1 VKTLLKSV
9 HIYQSYCKKNL
20 AQFFLAHPV
29 DAWMDRRYNP
39 TQWTG
44 DGLVDMVRFAETDI
58 DASFMKLPTL
68 KKKKI
73 YFTKPIQHNT

>member
-29 DAWMDRRYNP
+29 DR
-39 TQWTG
+39 
-44 DGLVDMVRFAETDI
+44 LISVI
-58 DASFMKLPTL
+58 DLHVGGTERL
-68 KKKKI
+68 
-73 YFTKPIQHNT
+73 